1 MKNQSI
7 LDIEVSHKRLLI
19 RADLNVPVDNGKI
32 TDDTR
37 IKRFCQGMLKL
48 LQKGAKLIIMTHM
61 GRPKGIKQSALSTKI
76 LINSLEKYLKKE
88 TIFSDNCVENNTI
101 EISKNLKDH
110 QILLCENLR
119 FYKEE
124 EENDFNFAK
133 QLSQLGDY
141 FVNDAFSCSHRAHA
155 STEGITKFIPS

>member
-32 TDDTR
+32 TADTR

-48 LQKGAKLIIMTHM
+48 LQKGAKLIILTHI

-76 LINSLEKYLKKE
+76 LINSLEKYL
-88 TIFSDNCVENNTI
+88 
-101 EISKNLKDH
+101 
-110 QILLCENLR
+110 
-119 FYKEE
+119 
-124 EENDFNFAK
+124 ND
-133 QLSQLGDY
+133 
-141 FVNDAFSCSHRAHA
+141 
-155 STEGITKFIPS
+155 

>member
-48 LQKGAKLIIMTHM
+48 LQKRAKLIIMTHM
-61 GRPKGIKQSALSTKI
+61 GRPKGIKQSTLSTKV
-76 LINSLEKYLKKE
+76 LINSLEKYLEKE
-88 TIFSDNCVENNTI
+88 AVFSDNCIEHNTI
-101 EISKNLKDH
+101 EI
-110 QILLCENLR
+110 
-119 FYKEE
+119 
-124 EENDFNFAK
+124 
-133 QLSQLGDY
+133 
-141 FVNDAFSCSHRAHA
+141 
-155 STEGITKFIPS
+155 